1 MTSLYDV
8 LYVKPCRVVVI
19 IEENGDVDG
28 MNTDVVVSM
37 LYVDGVGFI
46 TVDVEKFPT
55 VADDIDIIASLV
67 NILDV
72 TIPDVVKSG
81 GVKRKVDVGNDVLKC
96 SDFVIDVV
104 TYDGYIP
111 TLDGI
116 KKNVDVSA

>member
-1 MTSLYDV
+1 MTYLYDV
-8 LYVKPCRVVVI
+8 SYVKLCRVVVI

-37 LYVDGVGFI
+37 LYVDSVGFI
-46 TVDVEKFPT
+46 TVNMENFPT
-55 VADDIDIIASLV
+55 VVVDIDVITSLV

-72 TIPDVVKSG
+72 IRDVVKSG
-81 GVKRKVDVGNDVLKC
+81 GVKRKVDVRNDVLKC
-96 SDFVIDVV
+96 SDFVVDVV
-104 TYDGYIP
+104 MYDGYIL

>member
-1 MTSLYDV
+1 MTYLYDV
-8 LYVKPCRVVVI
+8 SYVKLCRVVVI

-37 LYVDGVGFI
+37 LYVDSVGFI
-46 TVDVEKFPT
+46 TVNMENFPT
-55 VADDIDIIASLV
+55 VVVDIDVITSLV

-72 TIPDVVKSG
+72 IRDVVKRG
-81 GVKRKVDVGNDVLKC
+81 GVKRKVDVRNDVLKC
-96 SDFVIDVV
+96 SDFVVDVV
-104 TYDGYIP
+104 MYDGYIL